1 MLHCAP
7 FRQGLVV
14 DASPEPI
21 ARFHFGEFSVDP
33 GTGQLSKHGIRV
45 KLQERPLQ
53 FLLALVERPGEVV
66 TREEL
71 RQRLWPDGTFVDF
84 DHSISS
90 ALNRLRSAL
99 GDSAAQ
105 PRYIETV
112 GRRGYRFLYPVSKSP
127 PDRPATPQ
135 LGSVSPRTLPRYLR
149 VALPVG
155 LTLVVLTATLA
166 LPVRRPA
173 PSDRSEPIRAL
184 VVLPL
189 TNLSSD
195 PEQEYF
201 SEGLTDELVTH
212 LASLEGLRVIS
223 RASAMQYKNSR
234 KPLRTIAR
242 ELNVDAVLE
251 GSVLKADGRV
261 RITARL
267 VEAATD
273 HHVWAKSYER
283 DHRDILDLQN
293 EVTRDIA
300 ENIKLN
306 LTAATRRRLAASR
319 PIEPEAH
326 EDCLRGRFYLAR
338 RRTSEVKKA
347 VVYFEKAI
355 ARDPLYARAYAGLAD
370 SYSVIRA
377 YNLAPPSES
386 IRHARAAALKALE
399 LDEGLAEAH
408 TSLGLIAQI
417 YDWDW
422 QAAEQQY
429 RRAIQ
434 LDPNYATAH
443 HRYAEL
449 LAYRGRFDE
458 AFVRIE
464 RARQLDP
471 LSLIIATDRGEIL
484 YLSRDYDRAI
494 AQVRS
499 VLEMEPNFLQAHYIL
514 AFSLVQKGLFAEAL
528 ADLEQWRGSDETA
541 WSLMMDAYIH
551 GRSGHRVQA
560 RQALQKLVRLRQR
573 QPMDPAPLLLA
584 HVGMGNTEAAFA
596 IMDEAY
602 SERSTALPSL
612 RVNPIYDP
620 IRDDPRFDR
629 FMLRIGLRP

>member
-1 MLHCAP
+1 MQFAGFARRLAAMRYLAKP
-7 FRQGLVV
+7 SPSSMP
-14 DASPEPI
+14 DASPRAHFPI
-21 ARFHFGEFSVDP
+21 TADLLHGTALLERSHLDFHGRACATLRSLSAGPDRGCFTGSDRAISVQGIHGRARYRPAQQV
-33 GTGQLSKHGIRV
+33 GIRV
-45 KLQERPLQ
+45 KLQERPFQ
-53 FLLALVERPGEVV
+53 FLLALVERPGEVI

-127 PDRPATPQ
+127 PDRTATPR
-135 LGSVSPRTLPRYLR
+135 LGSVSPRTFPRYLR

-155 LTLVVLTATLA
+155 LTLIVLTATIA

-173 PSDRSEPIRAL
+173 PPDRSEPIRAL

-242 ELNVDAVLE
+242 ELNVDGVLE

-267 VEAATD
+267 VEAASD

-306 LTAATRRRLAASR
+306 LTAATRQRLAATR

-326 EDCLRGRFYLAR
+326 EDCLRGRFYLAKR
-338 RRTSEVKKA
+338 RPSEVKKA

-355 ARDPLYARAYAGLAD
+355 ARDTRYARAYAGLAD
-370 SYSVIRA
+370 SHSVIRA

-386 IRHARAAALKALE
+386 IRHARAAALKALQ

-408 TSLGLIAQI
+408 TSL
-417 YDWDW
+417 
-422 QAAEQQY
+422 
-429 RRAIQ
+429 
-434 LDPNYATAH
+434 
-443 HRYAEL
+443 
-449 LAYRGRFDE
+449 
-458 AFVRIE
+458 
-464 RARQLDP
+464 
-471 LSLIIATDRGEIL
+471 
-484 YLSRDYDRAI
+484 DRADL
-494 AQVRS
+494 R
-499 VLEMEPNFLQAHYIL
+499 LGL
-514 AFSLVQKGLFAEAL
+514 AGCRTTVPARDPVGSQLRDRPPL
-528 ADLEQWRGSDETA
+528 ACGA
-541 WSLMMDAYIH
+541 
-551 GRSGHRVQA
+551 A
-560 RQALQKLVRLRQR
+560 R
-573 QPMDPAPLLLA
+573 
-584 HVGMGNTEAAFA
+584 
-596 IMDEAY
+596 
-602 SERSTALPSL
+602 LPWPF
-612 RVNPIYDP
+612 R
-620 IRDDPRFDR
+620 R
-629 FMLRIGLRP
+629 GLRPDRARATAGPALPDYRHRSRGDSVSLTRLRPCHCAGARRSRNGAELPAGALHLGVLARAEGIVRGSPRRSRTVARLG